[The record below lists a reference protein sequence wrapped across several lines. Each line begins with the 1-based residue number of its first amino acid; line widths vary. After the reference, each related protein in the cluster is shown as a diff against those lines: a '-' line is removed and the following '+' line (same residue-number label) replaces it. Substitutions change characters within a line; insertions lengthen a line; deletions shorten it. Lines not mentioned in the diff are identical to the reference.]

1 MTREMKEA
9 HMEQRDGFG
18 DEEKRLVLAD
28 LAEFIEKAKQSIE
41 AGTFRGVMMSFA
53 ELDPDNPDE
62 HRSNI
67 VHHWRQGFRHACET
81 MVRDA
86 VAMWEEQNG
95 KLDDSNELRAK
106 RLDDGGT
113 LQ

>member
-1 MTREMKEA
+1 MTRELREV
-9 HMEQRDGFG
+9 HMEQHEGFG

-28 LAEFIEKAKQSIE
+28 LDEFVQKTKQSIE
-41 AGTFRGVMMSFA
+41 AGTFRGMMMSFA

-67 VHHWRQGFRHACET
+67 VHHWRQGFRHSCET

-95 KLDDSNELRAK
+95 KLDGTNELIAK
-106 RLDDGGT
+106 IISRGGT